1 MLKKN
6 ILFLLFSFYT
16 VFGYS
21 QESWLSKP
29 LRDTINSANSTLDVL
44 IVFKSKCNLD
54 SLQNQFRI
62 KKTDTDSRAKTTI
75 KLLKKTAFESQKN
88 VYSFLLQTMRT
99 SNNAIDSIRPFWICN
114 AIYCKINPQLIDDLL
129 NFREIEHIEL
139 TSEKQV
145 IAEQTIIEE
154 TQTMAS
160 PGGKEQGLVAI
171 KAPALWAMGY
181 TGQSR
186 ILYSVDTGVW
196 PTHPAI
202 GNRFLANYFPYSQT
216 WFPFDS
222 QYPSDKS
229 NSHGTHTIGTVLG
242 LQQNTN
248 DTIGVAFN
256 SYFIAAD
263 PIVQDLADVKPITVI
278 MTSFEWA
285 MNPDGDTATTSDI
298 PDAINNSWG
307 IALTPQDDTLCV
319 SVVSDLLNAVEAAGI
334 AAIFSAGNEGPG
346 AQTVGR
352 PAFISN
358 TIVNNF
364 SVGALDGNNINYPIA
379 SFSSR
384 GPSVCG
390 GEGSLLIKP
399 EVSAPGVNVRSCVGT
414 NSYSNYSGTSMAGPH
429 VAGAVLLLKEA
440 FPYLPG
446 EEIKLALYNTAID
459 LGEPGEDNVYGMG
472 MIDVLAAY
480 NYLALNN
487 APVPP
492 VSKKF
497 DLRVEKIILPQENGI
512 LCTPNFSPQIII
524 KNNGD
529 SIINGIKVYYKIAA
543 NTEQNITINTSMISG
558 QIDTINLSP
567 LFFNQSGLT
576 EFLVRTEML
585 NSNATE
591 TDVINNRRV
600 SRFNFIPEANLPFH
614 ENFESA
620 AISQNFVVKNPNND
634 ATWKVDSTAGL
645 AESNISVV
653 MPFNSSIDF
662 NNVDELISPVFNFS
676 NSDSLTFKFSVAYK
690 LRATQLSDSLKVL
703 LSNNC
708 GESFDYKIYN
718 KGGNSLS
725 TSTGT
730 TNNYLPTISTDWREE
745 SISLNQFTGQ
755 NGIVLKFIAKN
766 RKGNYLSLDNI
777 WLYNG
782 VQPNFINE
790 QNIESP
796 TVYPNPANEYLMI
809 NFPKSK
815 ITNPVVNVYSIDG
828 KKVLSENS
836 NVISV
841 QTLGNGIY
849 FVETI
854 AFNTSFKSKIVI
866 SK

>member
-1 MLKKN
+1 MLKK
-6 ILFLLFSFYT
+6 LLFAICLILSA
-16 VFGYS
+16 FGYS

-29 LRDTINSANSTLDVL
+29 LRDSINMSNSNLKVL
-44 IVFKSKCNLD
+44 IIFKSKCNLD

-62 KKTDTDSRAKTTI
+62 NKTHTDIRAKTTI
-75 KLLKKTAFESQKN
+75 KLLQKTAFEAQRN
-88 VYSFLLQTMRT
+88 VYSFLLQTMRI
-99 SNNAIDSIRPFWICN
+99 SNNAIDSIKPFWICN
-114 AIYCKINPQLIDDLL
+114 AIYCEINPQLINELL

-139 TSEKQV
+139 TSEKT
-145 IAEQTIIEE
+145 IFAEQSIIGE
-154 TQTMAS
+154 TQNVSS

-196 PTHPAI
+196 PSHPAI
-202 GNRFLANYFPYSQT
+202 GNRFLANYFSYSQT

-242 LQQNTN
+242 LQNNTN

-307 IALTPQDDTLCV
+307 IALTPNDDTLCQ
-319 SVVSDLLNAVEAAGI
+319 SVVSELLNAVESAGI

-364 SVGALDGNNINYPIA
+364 SIGALDGNNINYPIA

-384 GPSVCG
+384 GPGVCG
-390 GEGSLLIKP
+390 GEGSILIKP

-414 NSYSNYSGTSMAGPH
+414 SSYSNYSGTSMAGPH

-440 FPYLPG
+440 FPFLPG

-472 MIDVLAAY
+472 MIDVLAAF
-480 NYLALNN
+480 NYLAISY
-487 APVPP
+487 APLPP
-492 VSKKF
+492 ASKKF
-497 DLRVEKIILPQENGI
+497 DLKVEKIILPQENGI
-512 LCTPNFSPQIII
+512 LCTSNFTPKIII

-529 SIINGIKVYYKIAA
+529 SIINGIKVYFKIAD
-543 NTEQNITINTSMISG
+543 NLEQNITINTPIVSG
-558 QIDTINLSP
+558 QIDTVNLST
-567 LFFNQSGLT
+567 LSFNQSGLT
-576 EFLVRTEML
+576 EFFVRTEML
-585 NSNATE
+585 NTNAIE

-600 SRFNFIPEANLPFH
+600 SRFNYIPQANLPFN
-614 ENFESA
+614 EDFEDGNV
-620 AISQNFVVKNPNND
+620 SQNFIIRNPNND
-634 ATWKVDSTAGL
+634 ATWKADSTAGL
-645 AESNISVV
+645 AGSTVSAV
-653 MPFNSSIDF
+653 MPFSSSIDY
-662 NNVDELISPVFNFS
+662 NNVDELISPVFNF
-676 NSDSLTFKFSVAYK
+676 NGSDSLTFKFSVAYK
-690 LRATQLSDSLKVL
+690 LRASQLSDSLKIL
-703 LSNNC
+703 ISNNC
-708 GESFDYKIYN
+708 GESFDYTIYN
-718 KGGNSLS
+718 KGGAALS

-730 TNNYLPTISTDWREE
+730 INFYLPTIETDWREE
-745 SISLNQFTGQ
+745 SISLNQFSGQ

-766 RKGNYLSLDNI
+766 RKGNFLCLDNI

-782 VQPNFINE
+782 VQPNLVSEIS
-790 QNIESP
+790 IESP
-796 TVYPNPANEYLMI
+796 SVHPNPANNSLNVI
-809 NFPKSK
+809 FPKSK
-815 ITNPVVNVYSIDG
+815 FINPQINIYSIEG
-828 KKVLSENS
+828 KKVLSENA
-836 NVISV
+836 NIVSV
-841 QTLGNGIY
+841 QALSNGIY
-849 FVETI
+849 FIEII
-854 AFNTSFKSKIVI
+854 ALNNSFKSKIVI

>member
-1 MLKKN
+1 MFKN
-6 ILFLLFSFYT
+6 LLFAVLILTSIS
-16 VFGYS
+16 VFS

-29 LRDTINSANSTLDVL
+29 LRDSINSGNSNLDVL

-62 KKTDTDSRAKTTI
+62 NKTNTDKRAKTTL
-75 KLLKKTAFESQKN
+75 KLLQKTAFESQKN

-129 NFREIEHIEL
+129 DFREIEHIEL
-139 TSEKQV
+139 TSEKTV
-145 IAEQTIIEE
+145 FAEKTIVGE
-154 TQTMAS
+154 TQKSIS

-202 GNRFLANYFPYSQT
+202 SNRFLANYFPYSQT

-278 MTSFEWA
+278 MSSFEWA
-285 MNPDGDTATTSDI
+285 MNPDGDTTTTSDM

-358 TIVNNF
+358 TVVNNF

-390 GEGSLLIKP
+390 GEGSILIKP

-440 FPYLPG
+440 FPSLPG
-446 EEIKLALYNTAID
+446 EEIKLALYYTAID

-480 NYLALNN
+480 NYLANIYTP
-487 APVPP
+487 APPA
-492 VSKKF
+492 SKKY
-497 DLRVEKIILPQENGI
+497 DLKVEKILLPLENGI
-512 LCTPNFSPQIII
+512 LCSPNFTPKIII

-529 SIINGIKVYYKIAA
+529 SLINGVKIYF
-543 NTEQNITINTSMISG
+543 NIQNNSEQNITLNSTMSSG
-558 QIDTINLSP
+558 QIDTVNLSP
-567 LFFNQSGLT
+567 LTFNQSGLT
-576 EFLVRTEML
+576 EFFVRTEIL

-600 SRFNFIPEANLPFH
+600 SRFNYIPEANLPFN
-614 ENFESA
+614 ENFENGNV
-620 AISQNFVVKNPNND
+620 SQNFIIKNPNND
-634 ATWKVDSTAGL
+634 ATWKTDSTAGL
-645 AESNISVV
+645 AGSNVSAV

-676 NSDSLTFKFSVAYK
+676 NTDSVTLKFSVAYK

-708 GESFDYKIYN
+708 GESFDYSIYN
-718 KGGNSLS
+718 KGGNTLS

-730 TNNYLPTISTDWREE
+730 INNYLPTISTDWREE
-745 SISLNQFTGQ
+745 SINLNQFAGQ

-790 QNIESP
+790 LTIESP
-796 TVYPNPANEYLMI
+796 TVYPNPANEYLII

-815 ITNPVVNVYSIDG
+815 INNPLVNVYSIDG

-836 NVISV
+836 NIISV

>member
-1 MLKKN
+1 MLKN
-6 ILFLLFSFYT
+6 FLIAIFAFFSISAF
-16 VFGYS
+16 S
-21 QESWLSKP
+21 QEAWLSAP
-29 LRDTINSANSTLDVL
+29 LRDSINTANYNLKVL

-62 KKTDTDSRAKTTI
+62 KKTNTDSRAKTTI
-75 KLLKKTAFESQKN
+75 KLLQKTSFESQKN

-114 AIYCKINPQLIDDLL
+114 AIYCEINPQLINELL

-139 TSEKQV
+139 TSEKTV
-145 IAEQTIIEE
+145 FSEETIIGE
-154 TQTMAS
+154 TQKALS

-186 ILYSVDTGVW
+186 LLYSVDTGVW

-319 SVVSDLLNAVEAAGI
+319 SVVSDLLNAVEAVGI

-346 AQTVGR
+346 TQTVGR

-390 GEGSLLIKP
+390 GEGSILIKP

-414 NSYSNYSGTSMAGPH
+414 NSFANYSGTSMAGPH

-440 FPYLPG
+440 FPYLSG

-459 LGEPGEDNVYGMG
+459 LGELGEDNTYGMG

-480 NYLALNN
+480 NYLANIYTP
-487 APVPP
+487 APPA
-492 VSKKF
+492 SKKF
-497 DLRVEKIILPQENGI
+497 DLRVEKVILPQEKGI

-529 SIINGIKVYYKIAA
+529 SIINGIKIFFKIV
-543 NTEQNITINTSMISG
+543 NNPEQNIIVNSSLSPG
-558 QIDTINLSP
+558 QMDTISLSSM
-567 LFFNQSGLT
+567 FYNQSGLS
-576 EFLVRTEML
+576 EFIVKTQIL
-585 NSNATE
+585 NSNAIE

-600 SRFNFIPEANLPFH
+600 SRFNFIPQVNLPFY
-614 ENFESA
+614 ENFEDGN
-620 AISQNFVVKNPNND
+620 IYQNFIIKNSNND
-634 ATWKVDSTAGL
+634 ATWKADSTAGL
-645 AESNISVV
+645 EESAISAV

-662 NNVDELISPVFNFS
+662 NNIDELISPVFNFS
-676 NSDSLTFKFSVAYK
+676 NTDSLTLKFSVAYK

-708 GESFDYKIYN
+708 GESFDYSIYN
-718 KGGNSLS
+718 KGGNTLS

-730 TNNYLPTISTDWREE
+730 INNYLPTISTDWREE
-745 SISLNQFTGQ
+745 SINLNQFVGQ

-790 QNIESP
+790 LNIESP
-796 TVYPNPANEYLMI
+796 TVYPNPANEYLII

-815 ITNPVVNVYSIDG
+815 INNPLVNIYSIDG

-849 FVETI
+849 FIETI

-866 SK
+866 FK

>member
-1 MLKKN
+1 MLKK
-6 ILFLLFSFYT
+6 LLFAYLTFVSILGF
-16 VFGYS
+16 S
-21 QESWLSKP
+21 QQTWLSNP
-29 LRDTINSANSTLDVL
+29 LRDSINVANSNLKVL

-54 SLQNQFRI
+54 SLQNKFRI
-62 KKTDTDSRAKTTI
+62 NKTNSDSRAKATI
-75 KLLKKTAFESQKN
+75 KLLQKTAFNSQQN
-88 VYSFLLQTMRT
+88 VFSFLLQTMRT

-114 AIYCKINPQLIDDLL
+114 AIYCQINPQLINDLL

-139 TSEKQV
+139 TSEKTV
-145 IAEQTIIEE
+145 FAEQTIIGE
-154 TQTMAS
+154 TQNVLG

-202 GNRFLANYFPYSQT
+202 SNRFLANYFSYSQT

-222 QYPSDKS
+222 PYPSDKS

-256 SYFIAAD
+256 SYFIATD

-307 IALTPQDDTLCV
+307 IALTPNVDTLCQ
-319 SVVSDLLNAVEAAGI
+319 SVVSELLNAVESAGI

-358 TIVNNF
+358 TVVNNF
-364 SVGALDGNNINYPIA
+364 SVGALDGNNISYPIA

-384 GPSVCG
+384 GPGVCG
-390 GEGSLLIKP
+390 GEGSILIKP

-414 NSYSNYSGTSMAGPH
+414 NSYSSYSGTSMAGPH

-440 FPYLPG
+440 FPFLPG

-459 LGEPGEDNVYGMG
+459 LGEPGEDNVFGMG
-472 MIDVLAAY
+472 MIDVLAAF
-480 NYLALNN
+480 NYLSNSYTP
-487 APVPP
+487 APPA
-492 VSKKF
+492 SKKY
-497 DLRVEKIILPQENGI
+497 DLRVEKVILPQENGI
-512 LCTPNFSPQIII
+512 LCTSNFSPKIII

-529 SIINGIKVYYKIAA
+529 SIINGIKVFFKIA
-543 NTEQNITINTSMISG
+543 NNSEQNITINTSMISG
-558 QIDTINLSP
+558 QIDTINLNT
-567 LFFNQSGLT
+567 LTYNLSGLT
-576 EFLVRTEML
+576 EFFVRTEML
-585 NSNATE
+585 NTNAIE
-591 TDVINNRRV
+591 ADVINNRRV
-600 SRFNFIPEANLPFH
+600 SRFNYIPEANLPFY
-614 ENFESA
+614 EDFEDGNV
-620 AISQNFVVKNPNND
+620 SQNFIIRNPNND
-634 ATWKVDSTAGL
+634 ATWKADSTAGL
-645 AESNISVV
+645 AGSTISAI

-662 NNVDELISPVFNFS
+662 NNVDEFISPVFNF
-676 NSDSLTFKFSVAYK
+676 NGTDSLTFKFSVAYK
-690 LRATQLSDSLKVL
+690 LRASQLSDSLKVL
-703 LSNNC
+703 LSTNC

-718 KGGNSLS
+718 KGGISLS

-730 TNNYLPTISTDWREE
+730 TNNYLPTIETDWREE
-745 SISLNQFTGQ
+745 SINLNQFSGQ
-755 NGIVLKFIAKN
+755 NGIVLKFITKN
-766 RKGNYLSLDNI
+766 RKGNFLSLDNI

-782 VQPNFINE
+782 VQPNLTIE
-790 QNIESP
+790 LSIESP
-796 TVYPNPANEYLMI
+796 LVYPNPANNYLNI
-809 NFPKSK
+809 TFPKSK
-815 ITNPVVNVYSIDG
+815 FINPLVNIYSIDG
-828 KKVLSENS
+828 KKVLSENTNS
-836 NVISV
+836 ISV
-841 QTLGNGIY
+841 QSLSNGIY

-854 AFNTSFKSKIVI
+854 VFNNSFKSKIVI